1 MTFQSPDEPN
11 SIEEDVRRQF
21 NKSEEKEAPEE
32 NLPAAQ
38 KKAKTCFSL
47 VSTQSSRDV
56 DFLLILTTGRV
67 IEKKKERKKQNK
79 NKVVNYI
86 FPTFRFAT
94 LTFNRAAG
102 YKRKMN
108 TDTDIGQI

>member
-21 NKSEEKEAPEE
+21 DKSEEKEAPEE
-32 NLPAAQ
+32 VPAAQ

-67 IEKKKERKKQNK
+67 IEKIKK
-79 NKVVNYI
+79 
-86 FPTFRFAT
+86 
-94 LTFNRAAG
+94 
-102 YKRKMN
+102 
-108 TDTDIGQI
+108 